1 MKKYK
6 TEIVEDYPVSWNI
19 DEFKNLK
26 TFGERIKYCEENLTR
41 ISSGSAR
48 IVYKIDDEKVLK
60 LAKNKKGIAQN
71 EIEIDYSNDY
81 YARNIVAET
90 FEYDDDYLWLEMQ
103 LAKKLDRTT
112 FKRITNLDF
121 NSYVSGI
128 IFYGE
133 KGNNRQSESLKY
145 LWWNDF
151 FLTVIDFINT
161 YELPYGDFT
170 KLNSYGLVNKDGK
183 ESIVLIDYGL
193 TDDVFN
199 DFYTQKYK

>member
-1 MKKYK
+1 MKNSK
-6 TEIVEDYPVSWNI
+6 TEIVEDYPVSWDI

-26 TFGERIKYCEENLTR
+26 TFGEIIKYCEENLTR

-71 EIEIDYSNDY
+71 EVEIGYSNDY

-103 LAKKLDRTT
+103 LAKKLDRAT

-121 NSYVSGI
+121 NSYVYGI
-128 IFYGE
+128 IFYSGKE
-133 KGNNRQSESLKY
+133 NNHQSETLKY
-145 LWWNDF
+145 LLENDF

-161 YELPYGDFT
+161 FELPCGDFT

-193 TDDVFN
+193 TDKVFD
-199 DFYTQKYK
+199 DFYWQK